1 MLLVQSSH
9 RNTTII
15 VSSIVWKVFREELLL
30 LVVVCAA
37 VYESVLLTDCYV
49 LPWCLVPLGAVCVN
63 RVFSNTLSGE
73 NDSVNEC
80 FHDLCASYGS
90 RCFFSNYT

>member
-1 MLLVQSSH
+1 M
-9 RNTTII
+9 
-15 VSSIVWKVFREELLL
+15 

-63 RVFSNTLSGE
+63 RVFSNTLSASV

-80 FHDLCASYGS
+80 FHDLCTSYGS
-90 RCFFSNYT
+90 RCFFLKLTFVSSVYLLLCGCAGTPLQAWRDSV

>member
-1 MLLVQSSH
+1 M
-9 RNTTII
+9 
-15 VSSIVWKVFREELLL
+15 

-90 RCFFSNYT
+90 RCFFQIILETNVRFKFLLIIMWLCRYPTTGMER